1 MKKVYILI
9 LLLSVILCNS
19 KLQAQEKN
27 YKEGSTWSVSFVKAN
42 ANMGKDY
49 LNSLKGTWKAVHD
62 EAVKEGIIVSYKILS
77 GMASN
82 PEDWDIMLMVE
93 YKSLA
98 SIEGNDDK
106 WDAIYKN
113 IVGNDE
119 SMKKLNETRA
129 NMRSIYGGK
138 LLREIIYK

>member
-9 LLLSVILCNS
+9 LMFSTILCYT
-19 KLQAQEKN
+19 KLQAQDRT
-27 YKEGSTWSVSFVKAN
+27 YKEGSTWSVSFVKLN
-42 ANMGKDY
+42 ANMSEDY

-62 EAVKEGIIVSYKILS
+62 EAVKQGIIVSYKILS

-82 PEDWDIMLMVE
+82 PGDWDIMLMVE
-93 YKSLA
+93 YKSLS
-98 SIEGNDDK
+98 SIEGNDEK

-113 IVGNDE
+113 VVGNED
-119 SMKKLNETRA
+119 SMKKLNETRS